1 MNRNTFDFASNPVSI
16 SISRSTFKRNS
27 SVTTS
32 FNVGEVVPFYVDE
45 VLPGDTFN
53 VKTHKLVRLQTPIA
67 PFVTPMWMDT
77 YYFFVPNRL
86 VWKHWKEFQGENTD
100 SAWIPQT
107 TYEVPQIKAPAGGW
121 NVGTIADYMG
131 IPTGVS
137 DISVNALPF
146 RAYAK
151 VMDYF
156 FRNQALQDPFVI
168 PDNETLQTGSNG
180 DNYITDVA
188 NGGKPWIAR
197 RYNDYFSQALP
208 APQKGPSVTL
218 PLFSGGTYPVVG
230 NGNALGFIGNSF
242 DGTLSNQDF
251 GLFEMKPSAGN
262 SYVQFSNK
270 ASGLAVGTSF
280 DIAADKQPQPKSAVG
295 VSTDAAKSGLVAEVS
310 GEVQGVTINELR
322 AAFQLQKYYEQLA
335 RSGSRYSEVLKAQFH
350 VDAQDYR
357 LQNPEYLGG
366 SHVSINVSQV
376 VQNSA
381 TVEGTTPQ
389 GNTAAYSL
397 TTDSHHDFVKSFVEH
412 GFVIGVCVVRYE
424 HSYQQGIDR
433 FWSRKKVTDY
443 YLPVF
448 ANLGEQAILNKEI
461 YAQGSKAVDGSGKPY
476 DEQVFGY
483 VPRWNEYRYKPNRI
497 TGEMRSSFKTSL
509 DVWHLGDDYAQ
520 RPVLSDEWLREDKDT
535 VDRVIAVSNR
545 VSNQLFGDFYIENTT
560 TRAMPLHS
568 IPGLIDHH

>member
-1 MNRNTFDFASNPVSI
+1 MTRNTFDFANNPVSI
-16 SISRSTFKRNS
+16 DISRSTFKRNS

-32 FNVGEVVPFYVDE
+32 FNVGEVIPFYVDE

-86 VWKHWKEFQGENTD
+86 VWKHWKEFQGENTE

-107 TYEVPQIKAPAGGW
+107 TYEVPQIKAPSGGW
-121 NVGTIADYMG
+121 SVGTIADYMG

-137 DISVNALPF
+137 DIFVNALPF

-168 PDNETLQTGSNG
+168 PDNESLQFGSNG
-180 DNYITDVA
+180 SNYVSDIA

-230 NGNALGFIGNSF
+230 NGNALGFSAVSSGAVSPN
-242 DGTLSNQDF
+242 F
-251 GLFEMKPSAGN
+251 GLVWDSNSTLKPISGVAGL
-262 SYVQFSNK
+262 S
-270 ASGLAVGTSF
+270 VGATEPES
-280 DIAADKQPQPKSAVG
+280 PLPTTGRVVG
-295 VSTDAAKSGLVAEVS
+295 VSTSDDKSGLVAK
-310 GEVQGVTINELR
+310 VQSEIEGVTINELR

-366 SHVSINVSQV
+366 SHVAINVSQV

-381 TVEGTTPQ
+381 TGSDTTPQ

-397 TTDSHHDFVKSFVEH
+397 TTDSHNDFVKSFVEH

-424 HSYQQGIDR
+424 HSYQQGIER

-443 YLPVF
+443 YIPVF

-461 YAQGSKAVDGSGKPY
+461 YAQGSTVVDGSGSPY

-497 TGEMRSSFKTSL
+497 TGEMRSSFATSL

-545 VSNQLFGDFYIENTT
+545 VNNQLFGDFYIENTT

>member
-86 VWKHWKEFQGENTD
+86 VWKHWKEFQGENTE

-107 TYEVPQIKAPAGGW
+107 TYEVPQIKAPTGGW

-168 PDNETLQTGSNG
+168 PDNETVQTGSNG
-180 DNYITDVA
+180 ANYVTDVA

-197 RYNDYFSQALP
+197 RYNDYFSQSLP

-218 PLFSGGTYPVVG
+218 PLFIGGTYPVVG
-230 NGNALGFIGNSF
+230 TGNSLGFIAKPDSGSAL
-242 DGTLSNQDF
+242 TDF
-251 GLFEMKPSAGN
+251 GLTAIGGGNTTLGINSNAVAIPNGQAATGQSVAPAG
-262 SYVQFSNK
+262 SH
-270 ASGLAVGTSF
+270 A
-280 DIAADKQPQPKSAVG
+280 IG
-295 VSTDAAKSGLVAEVS
+295 VSTDASKSGLETHVS
-310 GEVQGVTINELR
+310 NESGTITINEMR

-381 TVEGTTPQ
+381 TGADTTPQ

-424 HSYQQGIDR
+424 HSYQQGIER

-443 YLPVF
+443 YIPVF

-497 TGEMRSSFKTSL
+497 TGEMRSSFTTSL
-509 DVWHLGDDYAQ
+509 DMWHLGDDYSQ

>member
-1 MNRNTFDFASNPVSI
+1 MTRNTFDFASNPVSI
-16 SISRSTFKRNS
+16 DISRSTFKRNS

-32 FNVGEVVPFYVDE
+32 FNVGEVIPFYVDE

-67 PFVTPMWMDT
+67 PFVSPMWMDT

-86 VWKHWKEFQGENTD
+86 VWKHWKEFQGENTE

-107 TYEVPQIKAPAGGW
+107 TYEVPQIKAPDGGW
-121 NVGTIADYMG
+121 SVGTIADYMG

-146 RAYAK
+146 RAYSK

-180 DNYITDVA
+180 DHYVTDVA

-208 APQKGPSVTL
+208 APQKGPSVSL

-230 NGNALGFIGNSF
+230 TGNSLGFMGLASA
-242 DGTLSNQDF
+242 SSSSPSDF
-251 GLFEMKPSAGN
+251 GLYYTASKSFGLSGGDVNKPIGTGHIAEGN
-262 SYVQFSNK
+262 PV
-270 ASGLAVGTSF
+270 T
-280 DIAADKQPQPKSAVG
+280 DKVIG
-295 VSTDAAKSGLVAEVS
+295 VSTDPAKSGLVANVS
-310 GEVQGVTINELR
+310 SDVQPVTINELR

-381 TVEGTTPQ
+381 TGTDSTPQ

-424 HSYQQGIDR
+424 HSYQQGIER

-461 YAQGSKAVDGSGKPY
+461 YAQGSKAVDGSGNPY

-497 TGEMRSSFKTSL
+497 TGEMRSSYKTSL
-509 DVWHLGDDYAQ
+509 DVWHLGDDYSQ

-545 VSNQLFGDFYIENTT
+545 LNNQLFGDFYIENTT

>member
-86 VWKHWKEFQGENTD
+86 VWKHWKEFQGENTE

-180 DNYITDVA
+180 DNYVTDIA

-208 APQKGPSVTL
+208 APQKGPSVSL
-218 PLFSGGTYPVVG
+218 PLFSGGVYPVVG
-230 NGNALGFIGNSF
+230 NGMALGLTGRQNGSAQVV
-242 DGTLSNQDF
+242 NF
-251 GLFEMKPSAGN
+251 GLVGEPNLLKCNTGSSGRNVGDQSGAGSTPYN
-262 SYVQFSNK
+262 EYVM
-270 ASGLAVGTSF
+270 
-280 DIAADKQPQPKSAVG
+280 G
-295 VSTDAAKSGLVAEVS
+295 VTTDATKSGLVANVNNDAS
-310 GEVQGVTINELR
+310 SVTINELR

-381 TVEGTTPQ
+381 TGEGTTPQ

-424 HSYQQGIDR
+424 HSYQQGIER

-443 YLPVF
+443 YIPVF

-497 TGEMRSSFKTSL
+497 TGEMRSSYTTSL
-509 DVWHLGDDYAQ
+509 DMWHLGDDYKQ
-520 RPVLSDEWLREDKDT
+520 RPVLSDEWLREDSET
-535 VDRVIAVSNR
+535 VDRVIAVSKR

>member
-86 VWKHWKEFQGENTD
+86 VWKHWKEFQGENTE

-168 PDNETLQTGSNG
+168 PDNETVQTGSNG
-180 DNYITDVA
+180 ANYVTDVA

-218 PLFSGGTYPVVG
+218 PLFTGGTYPVVG
-230 NGNALGFIGNSF
+230 NGKTLGFV
-242 DGTLSNQDF
+242 GTPNAGSGTSTDF
-251 GLFEMKPSAGN
+251 GLLYSNNSSGTYTAMNTSAAGM
-262 SYVQFSNK
+262 
-270 ASGLAVGTSF
+270 AVGDNVGAGT
-280 DIAADKQPQPKSAVG
+280 APQPGKAVG
-295 VSTDAAKSGLVAEVS
+295 VSPDPSKSGLVAQVS
-310 GEVQGVTINELR
+310 GAVEGVTINEMR

-381 TVEGTTPQ
+381 TGKDSTPQ

-424 HSYQQGIDR
+424 HSYQQGIER

-461 YAQGSKAVDGSGKPY
+461 YAQGSKAVDSSGDPY

-497 TGEMRSSFKTSL
+497 TGEMRSSYTTSL
-509 DVWHLGDDYAQ
+509 DVWHLGDDYKQ

>member
-86 VWKHWKEFQGENTD
+86 VWKHWKEFQGENTE

-151 VMDYF
+151 VVDYF

-168 PDNETLQTGSNG
+168 PDNETVQTGSNG
-180 DNYITDVA
+180 ANYVTDVA

-218 PLFSGGTYPVVG
+218 PLFSGGTYPVIG
-230 NGNALGFIGNSF
+230 NGNALGFSAIPRSGSAV
-242 DGTLSNQDF
+242 QADF
-251 GLFEMKPSAGN
+251 GLSYHDSFGLVAKATEAGH
-262 SYVQFSNK
+262 S
-270 ASGLAVGTSF
+270 VG
-280 DIAADKQPQPKSAVG
+280 SAVSGTVDPAPSKNIG
-295 VSTDAAKSGLVAEVS
+295 VSTNPEKSGLVAEVG
-310 GEVQGVTINELR
+310 GEIQGVTINELR

-381 TVEGTTPQ
+381 TGKDTTPQ

-424 HSYQQGIDR
+424 HSYQQGIER

-461 YAQGSKAVDGSGKPY
+461 YAQGSKAVDGSGKPF

-497 TGEMRSSFKTSL
+497 TGEMRSSYTTSL
-509 DVWHLGDDYAQ
+509 DMWHLGDDYSQ

>member
-86 VWKHWKEFQGENTD
+86 VWKHWKEFQGENTE

-168 PDNETLQTGSNG
+168 PDNETVQTGSNG
-180 DNYITDVA
+180 ANYVTDIA

-218 PLFSGGTYPVVG
+218 PLFTGGTYPVVG
-230 NGNALGFIGNSF
+230 NGNTLGFAAP
-242 DGTLSNQDF
+242 LSGSSQLSDF
-251 GLFEMKPSAGN
+251 GLFYSGTNLNVNTGTAG
-262 SYVQFSNK
+262 QT
-270 ASGLAVGTSF
+270 VGTDS
-280 DIAADKQPQPKSAVG
+280 PSGSTPKNGVVVG
-295 VSTDAAKSGLVAEVS
+295 VSTNPDKSGLVAEVS

-381 TVEGTTPQ
+381 TGKDTTPQ

-397 TTDSHHDFVKSFVEH
+397 TTDSHNDFVKSFVEH

-424 HSYQQGIDR
+424 HSYQQGIER

-497 TGEMRSSFKTSL
+497 TGEMRSSYTTSL
-509 DVWHLGDDYAQ
+509 DVWHLGDDYSQ

>member
-1 MNRNTFDFASNPVSI
+1 MTRNTFDFASNPVSI
-16 SISRSTFKRNS
+16 DISRSTFKRNS

-32 FNVGEVVPFYVDE
+32 FNVGEVIPFYVDE

-86 VWKHWKEFQGENTD
+86 VWKHWKEFQGENTE

-146 RAYAK
+146 RAYAR

-180 DNYITDVA
+180 ASYVTDVA

-218 PLFSGGTYPVVG
+218 PVFSGGTYPVVG
-230 NGNALGFIGNSF
+230 NGNTLGFIGTSSTGSAN
-242 DGTLSNQDF
+242 TEF
-251 GLFEMKPSAGN
+251 GLGATLISGNNAHPFISTSYTGKAVGDEADKNNILYPKPSFA
-262 SYVQFSNK
+262 
-270 ASGLAVGTSF
+270 L
-280 DIAADKQPQPKSAVG
+280 G
-295 VSTDAAKSGLVAEVS
+295 VSSDASKSGLVAEVGS
-310 GEVQGVTINELR
+310 DIKGVTINEMR

-366 SHVSINVSQV
+366 SHVAINVSQV

-381 TVEGTTPQ
+381 TSDGTTPQ

-424 HSYQQGIDR
+424 HSYQQGIER

-461 YAQGSKAVDGSGKPY
+461 YAQGSKVVDGSGNPY

-497 TGEMRSSFKTSL
+497 TGEMRSSYTTSL
-509 DVWHLGDDYAQ
+509 DVWHLGDDYSQ

-545 VSNQLFGDFYIENTT
+545 VNNQLFGDFYIENTT

>member
-86 VWKHWKEFQGENTD
+86 VWKHWKEFQGENTE

-121 NVGTIADYMG
+121 QVGTIADYMG

-180 DNYITDVA
+180 ANYVTDIA

-218 PLFSGGTYPVVG
+218 PLFSGGTYPVIG
-230 NGNALGFIGNSF
+230 NGNALGFSAIPRS
-242 DGTLSNQDF
+242 GTSAQADF
-251 GLFEMKPSAGN
+251 GLSYHDSFGLVAKATEAG
-262 SYVQFSNK
+262 K
-270 ASGLAVGTSF
+270 LVG
-280 DIAADKQPQPKSAVG
+280 SAVSGTVDPAPSKNIG
-295 VSTDAAKSGLVAEVS
+295 VSTNPEKSGLVAEVG
-310 GEVQGVTINELR
+310 GEIQGVTINELR

-381 TVEGTTPQ
+381 TGEGTTPQ

-424 HSYQQGIDR
+424 HSYQQGIER

-497 TGEMRSSFKTSL
+497 TGEMRSSYTTSL
-509 DVWHLGDDYAQ
+509 DMWHLGDDYKQ
-520 RPVLSDEWLREDKDT
+520 RPVLSDEWLREDSET
-535 VDRVIAVSNR
+535 VDRVIAVSKR

>member
-1 MNRNTFDFASNPVSI
+1 MTRNTFDFASNPVSI
-16 SISRSTFKRNS
+16 DISRSTFKRNS

-32 FNVGEVVPFYVDE
+32 FNVGEVIPFYVDE

-86 VWKHWKEFQGENTD
+86 VWKHWKEFQGENTE
-100 SAWIPQT
+100 SAWVPQT

-121 NVGTIADYMG
+121 SVGTIADYMG

-180 DNYITDVA
+180 SDYVSDIA

-208 APQKGPSVTL
+208 APQKGPSVSL
-218 PLFSGGTYPVVG
+218 PLFSGGLFPVVG
-230 NGNALGFIGNSF
+230 NGHALGLVASS
-242 DGTLSNQDF
+242 GTSVSPNF
-251 GLFEMKPSAGN
+251 GLCSGDQSMLLLTSEGAGIEVASERPSSPIVAAP
-262 SYVQFSNK
+262 NK
-270 ASGLAVGTSF
+270 M
-280 DIAADKQPQPKSAVG
+280 VG
-295 VSTDAAKSGLVAEVS
+295 VSRNSSKSGLVADVS
-310 GEVQGVTINELR
+310 TDVTNVTINELR

-366 SHVSINVSQV
+366 SHVAINVSQV

-381 TVEGTTPQ
+381 TGTDTTPQ

-424 HSYQQGIDR
+424 HSYQQGIER

-443 YLPVF
+443 YIPVF

-461 YAQGSKAVDGSGKPY
+461 YAQGSTVVDDSGIPY

-497 TGEMRSSFKTSL
+497 TGEMRSSYKTSL
-509 DVWHLGDDYAQ
+509 DVWHLGDDYSR

-545 VSNQLFGDFYIENTT
+545 VNNQLFGDFYIENTT

>member
-86 VWKHWKEFQGENTD
+86 VWKHWKEFQGENTE

-107 TYEVPQIKAPAGGW
+107 TYEVPQIKAPTGGW

-180 DNYITDVA
+180 NNYVTDIA

-218 PLFSGGTYPVVG
+218 PLFAGGTYPVVG
-230 NGNALGFIGNSF
+230 NGQSLGFISAPA
-242 DGTLSNQDF
+242 GTDF
-251 GLFEMKPSAGN
+251 GLTTVQGGQYPSIVTSAAG
-262 SYVQFSNK
+262 K
-270 ASGLAVGTSF
+270 AAGDSTSGESVYPTAGRV
-280 DIAADKQPQPKSAVG
+280 VG
-295 VSTDAAKSGLVAEVS
+295 VSTDGAKSGLVANVTS
-310 GEVQGVTINELR
+310 DTGAVTINELR

-381 TVEGTTPQ
+381 TGEGTTPQ

-397 TTDSHHDFVKSFVEH
+397 TTDTHHDFVKSFVEH

-424 HSYQQGIDR
+424 HSYQQGIER

-461 YAQGSKAVDGSGKPY
+461 YAQGSKAVDGSGKPF

-497 TGEMRSSFKTSL
+497 TGEMRSSYTTSL

>member
-1 MNRNTFDFASNPVSI
+1 MNRNTFDFATNPVSI

-86 VWKHWKEFQGENTD
+86 VWKHWKEFQGENTE

-180 DNYITDVA
+180 DNYVTDIA

-218 PLFSGGTYPVVG
+218 PLFTGGTYPVVG
-230 NGNALGFIGNSF
+230 NGNTLGFSAFPYNGSGIRN
-242 DGTLSNQDF
+242 DF
-251 GLFEMKPSAGN
+251 GVSENNGGSISLWDGAAGTPVGDAL
-262 SYVQFSNK
+262 SGTVHPDSGK
-270 ASGLAVGTSF
+270 A
-280 DIAADKQPQPKSAVG
+280 IG
-295 VSTDAAKSGLVAEVS
+295 VSTDPAKSGLEAHVS

-381 TVEGTTPQ
+381 TGEGTTPQ

-424 HSYQQGIDR
+424 HSYQQGIER

-443 YLPVF
+443 YIPVF

-497 TGEMRSSFKTSL
+497 SGEMRSSYATSL
-509 DVWHLGDDYAQ
+509 DVWHLGDDYKQ

>member
-86 VWKHWKEFQGENTD
+86 VWKHWKEFQGENTE

-180 DNYITDVA
+180 ANYVTDVA

-218 PLFSGGTYPVVG
+218 PLFTGGTYPVVG
-230 NGNALGFIGNSF
+230 NGKTLGFV
-242 DGTLSNQDF
+242 GTPNAGSGVDTDF
-251 GLFEMKPSAGN
+251 GLFYASNSGGTYTALGTGAAGVDVGAAASAGTAPML
-262 SYVQFSNK
+262 NK
-270 ASGLAVGTSF
+270 GL
-280 DIAADKQPQPKSAVG
+280 G
-295 VSTDAAKSGLVAEVS
+295 VSPDGAKSGLVAQVDGAVE
-310 GEVQGVTINELR
+310 GVTINEMR

-381 TVEGTTPQ
+381 TGEGTTPQ

-424 HSYQQGIDR
+424 HSYQQGIER
-433 FWSRKKVTDY
+433 FWSRKKVTDFY
-443 YLPVF
+443 IPVF

-497 TGEMRSSFKTSL
+497 TGEMRSSYATSL
-509 DVWHLGDDYAQ
+509 DVWHLGDDYSQ

>member
-86 VWKHWKEFQGENTD
+86 VWKHWKEFQGENTE

-121 NVGTIADYMG
+121 EVGTIADYMG

-151 VMDYF
+151 IMDYF

-180 DNYITDVA
+180 SNYVSDVA

-218 PLFSGGTYPVVG
+218 PLFTGGTYPVVG
-230 NGNALGFIGNSF
+230 NGNTLGFV
-242 DGTLSNQDF
+242 GTPNGGSGIDTDF
-251 GLFEMKPSAGN
+251 GLYYANNSAGTYTGM
-262 SYVQFSNK
+262 SDLAAGQ
-270 ASGLAVGTSF
+270 AVGSNVGAGTF
-280 DIAADKQPQPKSAVG
+280 PQPGKVLG
-295 VSTDAAKSGLVAEVS
+295 VSPDGDKSGLIAKVDGAVE
-310 GEVQGVTINELR
+310 GVTINELR

-381 TVEGTTPQ
+381 TGADTTPQ

-424 HSYQQGIDR
+424 HSYQQGIER
-433 FWSRKKVTDY
+433 FWSRKKVTDFY
-443 YLPVF
+443 IPVF

-461 YAQGSKAVDGSGKPY
+461 YAQGSTVVDGSGAPY
-476 DEQVFGY
+476 DDQVFGY

-497 TGEMRSSFKTSL
+497 TGEMRSSYKTSL
-509 DVWHLGDDYAQ
+509 DVWHLGDDYSQ

>member
-86 VWKHWKEFQGENTD
+86 VWKHWKEFQGENTE

-137 DISVNALPF
+137 DITVNALPF

-180 DNYITDVA
+180 SNYVSDIA

-208 APQKGPSVTL
+208 APQKGPSVSL
-218 PLFSGGTYPVVG
+218 PLFSGGTFPVVG
-230 NGNALGFIGNSF
+230 TGDTLGLIGAPTSSGVLTDYGLCVNGSLNGCFTTGAISL
-242 DGTLSNQDF
+242 
-251 GLFEMKPSAGN
+251 PAG
-262 SYVQFSNK
+262 SGGYVGSSPT
-270 ASGLAVGTSF
+270 AGTSL
-280 DIAADKQPQPKSAVG
+280 G
-295 VSTDAAKSGLVAEVS
+295 VSTDGSKSGLSVNVNSDVS
-310 GEVQGVTINELR
+310 NVTINELR

-381 TVEGTTPQ
+381 TGADSTPQ

-424 HSYQQGIDR
+424 HSYQQGIER
-433 FWSRKKVTDY
+433 FWSRKKVTDFY
-443 YLPVF
+443 IPVF

-461 YAQGSKAVDGSGKPY
+461 YAQGSTVVDSSGSPY

-497 TGEMRSSFKTSL
+497 TGEMRSSYTTSL
-509 DVWHLGDDYAQ
+509 DVWHLGDDYAK

>member
-86 VWKHWKEFQGENTD
+86 VWKHWKEFQGENTE

-107 TYEVPQIKAPAGGW
+107 TYEVPQIKAPTGGW

-131 IPTGVS
+131 IPTGVEN
-137 DISVNALPF
+137 ISVNALPF

-180 DNYITDVA
+180 ANYVTDVA

-208 APQKGPSVTL
+208 APQKGPSVSL

-230 NGNALGFIGNSF
+230 DGGALGIMGKKA
-242 DGTLSNQDF
+242 GESNFTNF
-251 GLFEMKPSAGN
+251 GLLYGGS
-262 SYVQFSNK
+262 
-270 ASGLAVGTSF
+270 SGLTVDTGSIDRNPGDTYGGGSS
-280 DIAADKQPQPKSAVG
+280 PQGNTVVG
-295 VSTDAAKSGLVAEVS
+295 VTTDAAKSGLVANVNNTEAA
-310 GEVQGVTINELR
+310 VTINELR

-381 TVEGTTPQ
+381 TGADTTPQ

-424 HSYQQGIDR
+424 HSYQQGIER

-461 YAQGSKAVDGSGKPY
+461 YAQGSQAVDGSGSAY

-497 TGEMRSSFKTSL
+497 TGEMRSSYTTSL
-509 DVWHLGDDYAQ
+509 DVWHLGDDYKQ

>member
-1 MNRNTFDFASNPVSI
+1 MTRNTFDFASNPVSI
-16 SISRSTFKRNS
+16 DISRSTFKRNS

-32 FNVGEVVPFYVDE
+32 FNVGEVIPFYVDE

-86 VWKHWKEFQGENTD
+86 VWKHWKEFQGENTE

-121 NVGTIADYMG
+121 SVGTIADYMG

-180 DNYITDVA
+180 SNYVSDVA

-208 APQKGPSVTL
+208 APQKGPSVSL
-218 PLFSGGTYPVVG
+218 PLYSGGTYPVVG
-230 NGNALGFIGNSF
+230 NGNALGF
-242 DGTLSNQDF
+242 TAV
-251 GLFEMKPSAGN
+251 P
-262 SYVQFSNK
+262 
-270 ASGLAVGTSF
+270 ASGTG
-280 DIAADKQPQPKSAVG
+280 IASDYGLMFTASSHMIPAGKAAGHPIGDGFPAGSQVPASDKVIG
-295 VSTDAAKSGLVAEVS
+295 VSTVAENSGLVTHVTSDTGA
-310 GEVQGVTINELR
+310 VTINELR

-366 SHVSINVSQV
+366 SHVAINVSQV

-381 TVEGTTPQ
+381 TGSDTTPQ

-397 TTDSHHDFVKSFVEH
+397 TTDSHNDFVKSFVEH

-424 HSYQQGIDR
+424 HSYQQGIER

-443 YLPVF
+443 YIPVF

-461 YAQGSKAVDGSGKPY
+461 YAQGSAAVDSSGSPY

-497 TGEMRSSFKTSL
+497 TGEMRSSFTTSL

-545 VSNQLFGDFYIENTT
+545 VNNQLFGDFYIENTT